1 MEGGNGMALYIA
13 LKIED
18 GVQDYAKVFSCK
30 LYQRYQDDVDAIRID
45 LQEPGLAEQLEEVKQ
60 TLALLGGTL

>member
-18 GVQDYAKVFSCK
+18 GVQDYTKVFSCK
-30 LYQRYQDDVDAIRID
+30 LYQRYQDDVDAILIADGKQD
-45 LQEPGLAEQLEEVKQ
+45 LIVRQ
-60 TLALLGGTL
+60 TA

>member
-30 LYQRYQDDVDAIRID
+30 LYQRYQDDVDAILIADGKQNLIVR
-45 LQEPGLAEQLEEVKQ
+45 QTAEEVKL
-60 TLALLGGTL
+60 TRALL